1 VKEPIEKR
9 KQYRDLLYQ
18 KIDEN
23 NIDLVDAL
31 KLTRKIVGK
40 SQQDYA
46 HMVGLSKK
54 IITDFERGKGNP
66 TLDSLIKMFKPVG
79 LIPGLKRRKILF

>member
-1 VKEPIEKR
+1 MKHSIEQR

-23 NIDLVDAL
+23 DIDLIEAL
-31 KLTRKIVGK
+31 KLTRKITGK

-46 HMVGLSKK
+46 RMVGLSKK
-54 IITDFERGKGNP
+54 IITDFERGRGNP
-66 TLDSLIKMFKPVG
+66 TLETLIKMFKPVG
-79 LIPGLKRRKILF
+79 LVPGLWCRTQK